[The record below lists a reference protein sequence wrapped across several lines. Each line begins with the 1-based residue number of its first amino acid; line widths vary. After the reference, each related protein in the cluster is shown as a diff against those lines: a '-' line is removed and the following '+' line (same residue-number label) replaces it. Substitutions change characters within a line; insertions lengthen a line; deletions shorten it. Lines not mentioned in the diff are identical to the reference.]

1 MHIHRFSFSHEKPQV
16 RYWNDGLLSQS
27 PGYGC
32 PHWYL
37 YRHRITCK
45 DTVERWTLMNGTMT
59 IYETSSQKLRKV
71 QCLQILAKGL
81 ILYYYWF
88 SSRNI
93 STLLLG
99 GSLTIQILRGALDE
113 DGKMVSLVYYFIHQ
127 QSYFLMWVLFDPSR
141 RWCCLETGSI
151 IFDQIVDF
159 QGPQARH
166 KSLASKPSYQPI
178 LRVRRHLITVI
189 KPCSMIVILTLWG
202 LKYTD

>member
-16 RYWNDGLLSQS
+16 RYWNDDLLSQS

-45 DTVERWTLMNGTMT
+45 DTVERWTLMNGTVT
-59 IYETSSQKLRKV
+59 IYETPSQELRKV

-113 DGKMVSLVYYFIHQ
+113 DSKIVRWSVLCTTLSTSNHIFWCRF
-127 QSYFLMWVLFDPSR
+127 FLTHHAGDVVWKQ
-141 RWCCLETGSI
+141 
-151 IFDQIVDF
+151 DQ
-159 QGPQARH
+159 
-166 KSLASKPSYQPI
+166 
-178 LRVRRHLITVI
+178 
-189 KPCSMIVILTLWG
+189 
-202 LKYTD
+202 